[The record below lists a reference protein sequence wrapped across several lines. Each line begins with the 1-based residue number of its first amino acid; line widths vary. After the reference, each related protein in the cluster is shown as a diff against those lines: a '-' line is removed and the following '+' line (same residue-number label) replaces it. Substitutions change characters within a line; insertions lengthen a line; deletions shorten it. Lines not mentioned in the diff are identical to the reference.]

1 MNANIFPRFI
11 RFYRLVTGSI
21 AFVPV
26 IIALLFTIIGLLLRY
41 FEQQGLSAWFVNS
54 ELPFLV
60 VDSVDTARTLLSTI
74 IGGLIS
80 LTVFS
85 FSMIMIVLNQ
95 AASSLSPR
103 LLPGL
108 IRERKQQIVLGIYLG
123 VIIFSLITLSFISTK
138 DGYFNLPSFTIFLCA
153 LFTVGCLGVFIFF
166 INSISTR
173 VQIGSIMAK
182 VHHNALADIDKTE
195 KAPDNYREID
205 LPEDVKS
212 WYALPAARSGYLDE
226 LHYQQ
231 LADLSREFNTRVYV
245 CTARGFYVL
254 KGLPLVRV
262 ERKLSR
268 EEAVDFIGRIHLLS
282 DETDDWYLPR
292 LKQLV
297 EIALRAMS
305 PGINDPGTALEIIDL
320 VTEILARIMRIPLH
334 NSYQGKEGAIV
345 FYNRTTFEEILRT
358 IMQELRQY
366 CASDMTMIRK
376 MGMML
381 LNLRI
386 QAGDYLSYTH
396 LIDEEIAALLTDA
409 RRNVEN
415 PLDRNELA
423 RLFKYINEVANN
435 TEWERDLLAHRGELE
450 LPGVAATDH

>member
-1 MNANIFPRFI
+1 MIANIFPRFI

-21 AFVPV
+21 AFIPV
-26 IIALLFTIIGLLLRY
+26 VTALIFTILGLLLRY
-41 FEQQGLSAWFVNS
+41 YEQQGLSAWFVNS
-54 ELPFLV
+54 DLPFLV

-182 VHHNALADIDKTE
+182 VHHEALADIDRVENASKV
-195 KAPDNYREID
+195 YRETT
-205 LPEDVKS
+205 LPEDVKQ
-212 WYALPAARSGYLDE
+212 WYALPAGRSGYLDT

-231 LADLSREFNTRVYV
+231 LADLSKDFNTRVYV
-245 CTARGFYVL
+245 CVSRSFYVL

-262 ERKLSR
+262 ERRLSR
-268 EEAVDFIGRIHLLS
+268 EEAEKFVDRIHLLS

-320 VTEILARIMRIPLH
+320 ITEILARIMRIPLY
-334 NSYQGKEGAIV
+334 NSYEGKDGAV
-345 FYNRTTFEEILRT
+345 VYYNRTTFEEILRT

-376 MGMML
+376 MGVML
-381 LNLRI
+381 LNLRL
-386 QAGDYLSYTH
+386 QAGQYLSYTH

-409 RRNVEN
+409 RRNTVN
-415 PLDRNELA
+415 PLDRQELA
-423 RLFKYINEVANN
+423 RLFTYIREQAQSSA
-435 TEWERDLLAHRGELE
+435 WEENLLTRQENIE
-450 LPGVAATDH
+450 LPGVGATDH